1 MTRRLPVIVVVLGA
15 LLVALL
21 LDGAVGDDAATVDE
35 VVVDA
40 SVFPIA
46 SPGALSTTWYCA
58 GGTADEEA
66 FADHSVTVLNPT
78 DQETTV
84 TMTVYAGRIA
94 APSQVVD
101 PEDLD
106 ADADMDAGDGDGDD
120 GGDTED
126 TESSTTVPL
135 EQADVPEPVTRDIA
149 IGPQSRQ
156 RILLADVV
164 QAPVA
169 SALVESRTGG
179 VIVEHE
185 VTSVHGHDAKPCATA
200 AAPEWNFAWG
210 DTTVDSRE
218 LLVLFNPFPQD
229 AIVDGRFST
238 EDGIREPV
246 RFDGLVVPGR
256 GTLGVDLGDDVT
268 RREEVAATITA
279 RSGRIVVD
287 RILRVNGDDARGLTV
302 QTGVPVA
309 QQAWV
314 FPDGFR
320 SEEVREE
327 FVVYNPSDE
336 VAEATIDFVVDDP
349 ETNGIPA
356 PIDLSLAPGAHQ
368 VVDPGTDDRV
378 PPEVGHS
385 ATVRSA
391 NGVPIVA
398 ERVVYSERENRRGIT
413 VTTGSP
419 VESQTWTFAVGAAD
433 GGNDEFLVLVNLDP
447 QILTEV
453 DVVAI
458 AGGQRLPVAGLTGIE
473 LAPGE
478 RRVVSLDENTD
489 SADLPLEVQSTEPIV
504 AERGLYRVGEE
515 ERGMSN
521 AVGVPGPDGLRNA
534 IDPLDAVSED
544 VDLGEIDDPEADPED
559 EPDVP
564 VAPDDV
570 ELPEPD
576 ETIVIDDPDA
586 EAPDPDAPD
595 PDESTTTVATEE
607 VPETTP

>member
-1 MTRRLPVIVVVLGA
+1 MNRRLPVIVVVLGVLAAA
-15 LLVALL
+15 LLIDRSVG
-21 LDGAVGDDAATVDE
+21 DGAETVEAAT
-35 VVVDA
+35 VDA

-46 SPGALSTTWYCA
+46 SPGALSATWYCA

-78 DQETTV
+78 DQEATV
-84 TMTVYAGRIA
+84 TVTVYAGRIA
-94 APSQVVD
+94 APSQIVD

-106 ADADMDAGDGDGDD
+106 ADEEETGDEETGDGETG
-120 GGDTED
+120 
-126 TESSTTVPL
+126 TTAV
-135 EQADVPEPVTRDIA
+135 EQADLPEPVTRDVA
-149 IGPQSRQ
+149 VGPQSRQ
-156 RILLADVV
+156 RIVLSEVL
-164 QAPVA
+164 QAPIA
-169 SALVESRTGG
+169 SALVESETGG
-179 VIVEHE
+179 IVVEHE
-185 VTSVHGHDAKPCATA
+185 VTSVNGHDAKPCATG
-200 AAPEWNFAWG
+200 AAPEWHFAWG
-210 DTTVDSRE
+210 DTTVDARE

-256 GTLGVDLGDDVT
+256 GTVGVDLGDDVT

-287 RILRVNGDDARGLTV
+287 RVLRVNGDADRGLTV
-302 QTGVPVA
+302 QTGVPEP

-320 SEEVREE
+320 SDEVREE
-327 FVVYNPSDE
+327 FVVYNPTDE
-336 VAEATIDFVVDDP
+336 VSEVTIDFVVDDP

-356 PIDLSLAPGAHQ
+356 PIDLSLAPGTHQ
-368 VVDPGTDDRV
+368 VVDPGVDDRV
-378 PPEVGHS
+378 PAEVGHS

-391 NGVPIVA
+391 NGVPVVA
-398 ERVVYSERENRRGIT
+398 ERVVHSDRPNRRGIT

-419 VESQTWTFAVGAAD
+419 VESQTWSFAVGAAD

-447 QILTEV
+447 QILAQV

-478 RRVVSLDENTD
+478 RKIVSLDENTD
-489 SADLPLEVQSTEPIV
+489 SANLPLEVASTEPIV
-504 AERGLYRVGEE
+504 VERGLYRVGEE
-515 ERGMSN
+515 ERGMTN
-521 AVGVPGPDGLRNA
+521 AVGVPGPEGLRIP
-534 IDPLDAVSED
+534 IDPLDAVPED
-544 VDLGEIDDPEADPED
+544 IDVGEADDPETDGDDDSEVPE
-559 EPDVP
+559 
-564 VAPDDV
+564 APDDV

-586 EAPDPDAPD
+586 EAEEPDAV
-595 PDESTTTVATEE
+595 TTTVTTEE